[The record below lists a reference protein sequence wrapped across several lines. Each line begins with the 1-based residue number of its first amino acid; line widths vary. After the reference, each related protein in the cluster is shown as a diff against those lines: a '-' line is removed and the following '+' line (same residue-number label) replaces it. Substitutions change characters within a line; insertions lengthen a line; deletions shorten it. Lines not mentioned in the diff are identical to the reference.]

1 MCIEILYNPTVIG
14 AIMGAIVGAIAS
26 AVFAI
31 VTSWYKFNK
40 RKKGAKA
47 LIKSEINYTLDA
59 FEKFKD
65 KYLKDEIKIEKNK
78 QYPDLF
84 NFYGMV
90 AIFPIWNNQNWISLI
105 NFIPSILKEGE
116 INKINNFYFKCD
128 EVTDAA
134 NALADKEPFNELC
147 IEGQPTRKIPMP
159 LNDINSHRNMFRK
172 DLNELIE
179 MGKEVKEIFE

>member
-59 FEKFKD
+59 FEKF
-65 KYLKDEIKIEKNK
+65 N
-78 QYPDLF
+78 
-84 NFYGMV
+84 G
-90 AIFPIWNNQNWISLI
+90 
-105 NFIPSILKEGE
+105 G
-116 INKINNFYFKCD
+116 YFSD
-128 EVTDAA
+128 ME
-134 NALADKEPFNELC
+134 
-147 IEGQPTRKIPMP
+147 
-159 LNDINSHRNMFRK
+159 
-172 DLNELIE
+172 
-179 MGKEVKEIFE
+179 